1 MLAQIRYILI
11 KLANACVVF
20 LPNSPFQAFLSEID
34 KIPFLGY
41 LNYFVP
47 VAQII
52 AVTQLW
58 VTAVGLFYLVQ
69 LALRWV
75 KMIE

>member
-1 MLAQIRYILI
+1 MLEQIRYILI
-11 KLANACVVF
+11 KLSNACVVF
-20 LPNSPFQAFLSEID
+20 LPNSPFQSFLSQLD

>member
-1 MLAQIRYILI
+1 MLAKIRYILI

-20 LPNSPFQAFLSEID
+20 LPNSPFQSFIQEID

-47 VAQII
+47 IAQII

-58 VTAVGLFYLVQ
+58 ITAITLFYAVQ
-69 LALRWV
+69 LVLRWV
-75 KMIE
+75 RMIE

>member
-1 MLAQIRYILI
+1 MPAWYF
-11 KLANACVVF
+11 F
-20 LPNSPFQAFLSEID
+20 LTVHFNHFLSQID

-52 AVTQLW
+52 AITQLW
-58 VTAVGLFYLVQ
+58 ITAVGLFYLVQ

>member
-1 MLAQIRYILI
+1 MLEQIRYILI
-11 KLANACVVF
+11 KLGNACVVF
-20 LPNSPFQAFLSEID
+20 LPNSPFQSFLSQLD

-41 LNYFVP
+41 LNYFIP

>member
-1 MLAQIRYILI
+1 MLAKLRYILI
-11 KLANACVVF
+11 KLCNACVVF
-20 LPNSPFQAFLSEID
+20 LPDSPFQSFLEHIG

-47 VAQII
+47 VAEII

>member
-1 MLAQIRYILI
+1 MLEKIRYILI
-11 KLANACVVF
+11 KLGNACVFF
-20 LPNSPFQAFLSEID
+20 LPDSPFQSFINQID

-52 AVTQLW
+52 AITQLW
-58 VTAVGLFYLVQ
+58 VTAIAVFYLVQ